1 MKRRKGMKDPVLTDE
16 AKYDRDCQKA
26 EAKRQKLIGIA
37 MDTVWEEVKFGEH
50 DAEIANS
57 SWIDSA
63 GMARVACQVAM
74 NNAYPD
80 VHAMNDLSL
89 QLEDY
94 VRDVAERRVD
104 A

>member
-1 MKRRKGMKDPVLTDE
+1 MKDPVLTDE

-26 EAKRQKLIGIA
+26 EAKRQRMIGIA

-57 SWIDSA
+57 SWIDTA
-63 GMARVACQVAM
+63 GMARISTRVALNMKHIDA
-74 NNAYPD
+74 
-80 VHAMNDLSL
+80 HAIRDFEL

-104 A
+104 NENE